1 MFRQLHRICVG
12 FCWLAGIAV
21 AGALYYHRSL
31 FYPLVDLAEALR
43 VRDGLEQQKSG
54 EISGKVTRVLSGDML
69 ILRDD
74 DGRPHTIRL
83 TGVEAPAYELN
94 NPAAQL
100 LAATSRSNLNR
111 LVLSNLVR
119 VELTYTTDSG
129 ALGIVHAGT
138 NNINVQAI
146 EAGIA
151 KAKHEN
157 MNGLPLKDRY
167 ALIRAG
173 RKARANTE

>member
-1 MFRQLHRICVG
+1 MFRQINKVCVG
-12 FCWLAGIAV
+12 IGWLAVIAA
-21 AGALYYHRSL
+21 AGMMYYHRSV
-31 FYPLVDLAEALR
+31 FFPLVDLIDALWVHEGR
-43 VRDGLEQQKSG
+43 EQQKSG
-54 EISGKVTRVLSGDML
+54 ELSGTVTRVLSGDMF

-74 DGRPHTIRL
+74 RGRSHTIRL

-111 LVLSNLVR
+111 LVLSNHVR

>member
-12 FCWLAGIAV
+12 FCWLAVIAV
-21 AGALYYHRSL
+21 AGMTYYHRSL
-31 FYPLVDLAEALR
+31 FYPLVDLFDALR
-43 VRDGLEQQKSG
+43 VHEGREQQKSG
-54 EISGKVTRVLSGDML
+54 ELSGTVTRVLSGDML

-74 DGRPHTIRL
+74 RGRPHTIRL

-100 LAATSRSNLNR
+100 LAATSRSNLSR
-111 LVLSNLVR
+111 LVLSNHVQ
-119 VELTYTTDSG
+119 VELTYTTDAG

-138 NNINVQAI
+138 NNINVQAL
-146 EAGIA
+146 EAGIV

-167 ALIRAG
+167 ALIQAG
-173 RKARANTE
+173 RKARMKTK

>member
-12 FCWLAGIAV
+12 FCWLAVIAV
-21 AGALYYHRSL
+21 AGMTYYHRSL
-31 FYPLVDLAEALR
+31 FYPLVDLLDALR
-43 VRDGLEQQKSG
+43 VHEGREQQKSG
-54 EISGKVTRVLSGDML
+54 ELSGTVTRVLSGDML
-69 ILRDD
+69 ILMDD
-74 DGRPHTIRL
+74 RGRPHTIRL
-83 TGVEAPAYELN
+83 TGVEAPVYDLN

-100 LAATSRSNLNR
+100 LAATSKSNLSR
-111 LVLSNLVR
+111 LVLSNNVR
-119 VELTYTTDSG
+119 VELTYTTDAG

-138 NNINVQAI
+138 NNINVQAV
-146 EAGIA
+146 EAGIV

-167 ALIRAG
+167 ALIQAG

>member
-12 FCWLAGIAV
+12 FCWLAVIAV
-21 AGALYYHRSL
+21 AGMTYYHRSL
-31 FYPLVDLAEALR
+31 FYPLVDLFDALR
-43 VRDGLEQQKSG
+43 VHEGREQQKSG
-54 EISGKVTRVLSGDML
+54 ELSGTVTRVLSGDML
-69 ILRDD
+69 ILMDD
-74 DGRPHTIRL
+74 RGRPHTIRL
-83 TGVEAPAYELN
+83 TGVEAPVYDLN

-100 LAATSRSNLNR
+100 LAATSKSNLSR
-111 LVLSNLVR
+111 LVLSNNVR
-119 VELTYTTDSG
+119 VELTYTTDAG

-138 NNINVQAI
+138 NNINVQAV
-146 EAGIA
+146 EAGIV

-167 ALIRAG
+167 ALIQAG